1 MATALQGIKV
11 LEMTRFIAG
20 PYAGS
25 VLASLGADVVKIEP
39 PDGDVVR
46 SFGPARKGVGIPFE
60 MLNHNKK
67 SLVIDLKNPG
77 GREVVHRMAR
87 DADIVLESSRPG
99 TAERLGV
106 SYERLSEINPRLI
119 YCSISGFGQD
129 GPYRELGGVDIV
141 AQAMGGLMGITGEP
155 GGEPVKVS
163 QPIADYGCGMW
174 AVMGILAAL
183 CARQHTG
190 RGQRVDSALLD
201 TPIAWSLWEA
211 SRYFGLGEVPEP
223 LGSSHR
229 NVAPYRA
236 FRCADGRHVVIGAA
250 SQALWEK
257 LCHALDVPRLLE
269 DERFSTPPLRVRHRA
284 VLEAELE
291 PLFPERTSEEW
302 LAILNAAS
310 VPCGLVKR
318 YDEAVGDPQVRR
330 RKMIAEIQHPKA
342 GPLSILDVPVYLSD
356 TPRVPVSQAP
366 GLGEHSVAVL
376 GDWGFGDDEIRALL
390 SGHVVA

>member
-1 MATALQGIKV
+1 MTTALQGIKV

-25 VLASLGADVVKIEP
+25 VLASLGADVIKIEP

-46 SFGPARKGVGIPFE
+46 SFGPMKAGVGLPFE
-60 MLNHNKK
+60 MMNHNKK
-67 SLVIDLKNPG
+67 GLVIDLKKPG
-77 GREVVHRMAR
+77 GREVIYRMVK

-129 GPYRELGGVDIV
+129 GPYRGLGGVDIV

-174 AVMGILAAL
+174 AVIGILAAL
-183 CARQHTG
+183 AARQHTG

-236 FRCADGRHVVIGAA
+236 FLCADGRHVVIGAA

-257 LCHALDVPRLLE
+257 LCEALDVQALLAE
-269 DERFSTPPLRVRHRA
+269 ERFSSPPLRVRHRA
-284 VLEAELE
+284 ALEAELK
-291 PLFPERTSEEW
+291 PLFRRRTSEAW
-302 LAILNAAS
+302 LSVLNAAS

-318 YDEAVGDPQVRR
+318 YDEAVDDPQVKR
-330 RKMIAEIQHPKA
+330 RKMVADVHHSKA

-366 GLGEHSVAVL
+366 GLGEHSTEVL
-376 GDWGFGDDEIRALL
+376 EGWGFRDDEIQALL
-390 SGHVVA
+390 AGNVVV

>member
-46 SFGPARKGVGIPFE
+46 SFGPTKAGVGIPFE
-60 MLNHNKK
+60 MMNHNKK
-67 SLVIDLKNPG
+67 GLVIDLKKPG
-77 GREVVHRMAR
+77 GQEVVHRMVR
-87 DADIVLESSRPG
+87 DADVVLESSRPG

-106 SYERLSEINPRLI
+106 SYERLSQINPRII

-129 GPYRELGGVDIV
+129 GPYRTLGGVDIV
-141 AQAMGGLMGITGEP
+141 AQAMGGLMGMTGEQD
-155 GGEPVKVS
+155 GEPVKVS
-163 QPIADYGCGMW
+163 LPIADYGCGMW
-174 AVMGILAAL
+174 AVIGILAAL
-183 CARQHTG
+183 NARRHTG
-190 RGQRVDSALLD
+190 RGQLVDSALLD

-211 SRYFGLGEVPEP
+211 SRYFGLGEIPEP

-236 FRCADGRHVVIGAA
+236 FRCADDRHVVIGAA

-257 LCHALDVPRLLE
+257 LCQALGVPDLLK
-269 DERFSTPPLRVRHRA
+269 DERFGSPPLRVRHRA
-284 VLEAELE
+284 VLEAALE
-291 PLFPERTSEEW
+291 PLFHDKTSDEW
-302 LAILNAAS
+302 LSLLNAAS

-318 YDEAVGDPQVRR
+318 YDEALNDPQVKRR
-330 RKMIAEIQHPKA
+330 GMIAQVQHSKA
-342 GPLSILDVPVYLSD
+342 GELSILDVPVYLSD

-366 GLGEHSVAVL
+366 GLGEHSVSVL
-376 GDWGFGDDEIRALL
+376 EGWGFGDDEIRALL
-390 SGHVVA
+390 SGDIVA